1 MSFLIKLSL
10 IYLWVQTLRFFYD
23 KMPHK
28 LFVYGI
34 QSGVISDMVNSSINQ
49 NKELLDLFSQLS
61 MVNFSKKI

>member
-1 MSFLIKLSL
+1 MGTNLMI
-10 IYLWVQTLRFFYD
+10 FYD

-28 LFVYGI
+28 IFVYGI

>member
-1 MSFLIKLSL
+1 MGTNLKI
-10 IYLWVQTLRFFYD
+10 FYD

-28 LFVYGI
+28 LFVYCI